1 MVESNVSRR
10 NEPGESQEDPGTD
23 RSRPSS
29 AGCRQRESTAS
40 TGAFGQRIGRS
51 DLVFLEGILPAADGR
66 VGDEPIE
73 RQTER
78 CLDRL
83 EEVLAGYGLG
93 LEDLVRVRVAM
104 TDLDAE
110 SRRQVDDA
118 YAERFDCEFPPRTV
132 EGVCELPGDAR
143 IQLEAIAAD
152 E

>member
-1 MVESNVSRR
+1 MVESNVGRR
-10 NEPGESQEDPGTD
+10 TEPDESQEGPGTD

-29 AGCRQRESTAS
+29 AACRQRESTDS
-40 TGAFGQRIGRS
+40 TGAFGQRTGRS
-51 DLVFLEGILPAADGR
+51 DLLFLEGVLPAAAGR
-66 VGDEPIE
+66 VGEEPIE

-93 LEDLVRVRVAM
+93 LEDLVRVRVAI

-110 SRRQVDDA
+110 TRQRVDDA
-118 YAERFDCEFPPRTV
+118 YVGRFDCEFPPRTV